1 MTLLN
6 TVSTPHIAREN
17 IIENTATKTVKLC
30 DSAQVGQDTLF
41 FSSPN
46 DSFI

>member
-6 TVSTPHIAREN
+6 TVSTPQIANEN
-17 IIENTATKTVKLC
+17 MIENTATKTVKLC
-30 DSAQVGQDTLF
+30 ASDHAGHDTLF
-41 FSSPN
+41 FNSSN